1 MAVVL
6 AKKFIRQISQPFDHT
21 QTGIS
26 LWTLEDIEER
36 QRRDQE
42 EAEKA
47 GFEIDAA
54 FGPQTTNGTAR
65 IDDADVDMDRHFD
78 IDDAV
83 LASVDMP
90 EDV

>member
-36 QRRDQE
+36 QRRDAE
-42 EAEKA
+42 ETEKA
-47 GFEIDAA
+47 GAEIDAA
-54 FGPQTTNGTAR
+54 FGPQTNGTAR

>member
-36 QRRDQE
+36 QRQDKE
-42 EAEKA
+42 EAERA
-47 GFEIDAA
+47 GAEIDQA
-54 FGPQTTNGTAR
+54 FGPQTNGR
-65 IDDADVDMDRHFD
+65 VDDADVDMDHNFD

-83 LASVDMP
+83 LAEVDWP

>member
-26 LWTLEDIEER
+26 LWTLEDIEDR

-47 GFEIDAA
+47 GAEIDAA
-54 FGPQTTNGTAR
+54 FGPQANGAAHV
-65 IDDADVDMDRHFD
+65 DDADVDMDRHFD

-90 EDV
+90 EDL

>member
-36 QRRDQE
+36 QRQDRE
-42 EAEKA
+42 EAERA
-47 GFEIDAA
+47 GAEMDRA
-54 FGPQTTNGTAR
+54 FGPQTNGTV
-65 IDDADVDMDRHFD
+65 DDADVDMDQHFD

-83 LASVDMP
+83 LAEVDWP